1 MRILFA
7 GPEHGAG
14 GFFARLRS
22 EMPEHHFELAGH
34 FLTDSVRGFDVLI
47 PLITPI
53 TRKMLEEGDRLRL
66 IQQTGAG
73 LDMVDLEAARER
85 NIWVAN
91 IPSEV
96 SFNAESV
103 AEMGIYLMIGLSR
116 DVRAMARSLAEGK
129 VGEPLGK
136 ALCGKTAGLIGL
148 GGIGRALAKRLKAF
162 EMRLVGIKR
171 HDPEQAMR
179 ELGFEWVG
187 RPEERDELLKR
198 SDYVILCLPLT
209 PESRHLMDRG
219 AFASMK
225 RESFL
230 INLSRGDLVDRDA
243 LEEALSFGKIAG
255 AGLDVFWKEPID
267 PRDAIFNC
275 NVLATPHV
283 AGVTDISI
291 QTRVKMVV
299 ENIRRLER
307 NEKPLYVQE

>member
-7 GPEHGAG
+7 GAENAVG

-22 EMPEHHFELAGH
+22 EMPEHHFELAGL
-34 FLTDSVRGFDVLI
+34 FRTDSVRGFDVLI
-47 PLITPI
+47 PLMTPI
-53 TRKMLEEGDRLRL
+53 TREVLEEGDRLRL

-73 LDMVDLEAARER
+73 LDRVDLEAARER

-91 IPSEV
+91 IPTAV

-129 VGEPLGK
+129 VNEPLGK

-171 HDPEQAMR
+171 HDPERAMR

-187 RPEERDELLKR
+187 RPEERDELLRR

-243 LEEALSFGKIAG
+243 LEEALSSGKIAG
-255 AGLDVFWKEPID
+255 AGLDVFWKEPVD
-267 PRDAIFNC
+267 PHDAIFNY

-291 QTRVKMVV
+291 QTRVNMVV
-299 ENIRRLER
+299 ENLRRLER
-307 NEKPLYVQE
+307 NEKPLYVQK